1 MKRCWKVVLPGR
13 PAFTMILM
21 EDCDPVEVVKSI
33 WPEGRRRAVTP
44 AKQESLMQGQ
54 TGIAKKVYECVPISE
69 PWRSSQ
75 VLTALRN
82 MTGSTPDVRIVQGCL
97 RDLVDSGLIRRIGI
111 DHYQRIQV
119 EKKTKHQEPKMA
131 EPAKKIETQSEPKR
145 SASPLEMLGELAN
158 ELAGM
163 AEHMKRLSDR
173 IEDVALAVE
182 QERESNAKSMESY
195 RQLKALLK
203 SLQGEGE

>member
-1 MKRCWKVVLPGR
+1 MG
-13 PAFTMILM
+13 
-21 EDCDPVEVVKSI
+21 
-33 WPEGRRRAVTP
+33 
-44 AKQESLMQGQ
+44 
-54 TGIAKKVYECVPISE
+54 
-69 PWRSSQ
+69 
-75 VLTALRN
+75 
-82 MTGSTPDVRIVQGCL
+82 
-97 RDLVDSGLIRRIGI
+97 
-111 DHYQRIQV
+111 
-119 EKKTKHQEPKMA
+119 
-131 EPAKKIETQSEPKR
+131 EPAKKIETQSEQKR
-145 SASPLEMLGELAN
+145 FASPLEMLGELAN

>member
-1 MKRCWKVVLPGR
+1 
-13 PAFTMILM
+13 
-21 EDCDPVEVVKSI
+21 
-33 WPEGRRRAVTP
+33 
-44 AKQESLMQGQ
+44 MQGQ

-69 PWRSSQ
+69 PWRSFQ

-82 MTGSTPDVRIVQGCL
+82 MTGSTPDVRIVQGL
-97 RDLVDSGLIRRIGI
+97 SARSGRFRTDPPHCT

-119 EKKTKHQEPKMA
+119 EKKTKPQEPKMG
-131 EPAKKIETQSEPKR
+131 EPAKKIETQSEQKR
-145 SASPLEMLGELAN
+145 FASPLEMLGELAN

-203 SLQGEGE
+203 SLQGRRVTWIS

>member
-1 MKRCWKVVLPGR
+1 
-13 PAFTMILM
+13 
-21 EDCDPVEVVKSI
+21 
-33 WPEGRRRAVTP
+33 
-44 AKQESLMQGQ
+44 MQGQ

-69 PWRSSQ
+69 PWRSFQ

-97 RDLVDSGLIRRIGI
+97 RDLVDSGLIRRTGT

-119 EKKTKHQEPKMA
+119 EKKTKPQEPKMG
-131 EPAKKIETQSEPKR
+131 EPAKKIETQPEPKR
-145 SASPLEMLGELAN
+145 SSSPLEMLGELAN

-195 RQLKALLK
+195 RHLKALLK

>member
-1 MKRCWKVVLPGR
+1 M
-13 PAFTMILM
+13 
-21 EDCDPVEVVKSI
+21 
-33 WPEGRRRAVTP
+33 TP

-69 PWRSSQ
+69 PWRSFQ

-97 RDLVDSGLIRRIGI
+97 RDLVDSGLIRRTGT

-119 EKKTKHQEPKMA
+119 EKKSKPQEPKMG
-131 EPAKKIETQSEPKR
+131 EPAKKIETQPEPKR
-145 SASPLEMLGELAN
+145 SASPLEMLGELAT
-158 ELAGM
+158 EIVGM
-163 AEHMKRLSDR
+163 AEHMKRLAAR

>member
-1 MKRCWKVVLPGR
+1 
-13 PAFTMILM
+13 
-21 EDCDPVEVVKSI
+21 
-33 WPEGRRRAVTP
+33 
-44 AKQESLMQGQ
+44 MQGQ

-69 PWRSSQ
+69 PWRSFQ

-97 RDLVDSGLIRRIGI
+97 RDLVDSGLIRRTGT

-119 EKKTKHQEPKMA
+119 EKKTKPQEPKMG

-163 AEHMKRLSDR
+163 AEHRNACLIASRTSRWQLSR
-173 IEDVALAVE
+173 TANRTLS
-182 QERESNAKSMESY
+182 RW
-195 RQLKALLK
+195 KAIA
-203 SLQGEGE
+203 SSRHC

>member
-1 MKRCWKVVLPGR
+1 R
-13 PAFTMILM
+13 F
-21 EDCDPVEVVKSI
+21 
-33 WPEGRRRAVTP
+33 
-44 AKQESLMQGQ
+44 
-54 TGIAKKVYECVPISE
+54 
-69 PWRSSQ
+69 
-75 VLTALRN
+75 
-82 MTGSTPDVRIVQGCL
+82 
-97 RDLVDSGLIRRIGI
+97 
-111 DHYQRIQV
+111 
-119 EKKTKHQEPKMA
+119 
-131 EPAKKIETQSEPKR
+131 
-145 SASPLEMLGELAN
+145 ASPLEMLGELAN

>member
-1 MKRCWKVVLPGR
+1 
-13 PAFTMILM
+13 
-21 EDCDPVEVVKSI
+21 
-33 WPEGRRRAVTP
+33 
-44 AKQESLMQGQ
+44 MQGQ

-69 PWRSSQ
+69 PWRSFQ

-97 RDLVDSGLIRRIGI
+97 RDLVDSGLIRRTGT

-119 EKKTKHQEPKMA
+119 EKKTKPQEPKMG
-131 EPAKKIETQSEPKR
+131 EPAKKIETQPEPKR
-145 SASPLEMLGELAN
+145 SSSPLEMLGELAN
-158 ELAGM
+158 ELVGM

-195 RQLKALLK
+195 RQLKALYMHGYRNGVSDRTGVPHERAEVLRRRAEMIPGITPHK
-203 SLQGEGE
+203 VWFQGRAPRD

>member
-1 MKRCWKVVLPGR
+1 
-13 PAFTMILM
+13 
-21 EDCDPVEVVKSI
+21 
-33 WPEGRRRAVTP
+33 
-44 AKQESLMQGQ
+44 MQGQ

-69 PWRSSQ
+69 PWRSFQ

-97 RDLVDSGLIRRIGI
+97 RDLVDSGLIRRTGT

-145 SASPLEMLGELAN
+145 SAS
-158 ELAGM
+158 
-163 AEHMKRLSDR
+163 RWR
-173 IEDVALAVE
+173 C
-182 QERESNAKSMESY
+182 
-195 RQLKALLK
+195 
-203 SLQGEGE
+203 

>member
-1 MKRCWKVVLPGR
+1 MKRSWTVVVGAKR
-13 PAFTMILM
+13 FTMILM
-21 EDCDPVEVVKSI
+21 EDCDPLAVVKSI
-33 WPEGRRRAVTP
+33 WPEGGDRAVTP

-69 PWRSSQ
+69 PWRSFQ

-97 RDLVDSGLIRRIGI
+97 RDLVDSGLIRRTGT

-119 EKKTKHQEPKMA
+119 EKKTKPQEPKMG